1 MAKINELEIAKTGL
15 IKVGVGSIED
25 ILLSNSSKN
34 LISAII
40 KPTATKNANLFAFDS
55 SLYDQFNTVSSETSK
70 TNTKPTTVTE
80 DASLY
85 PLLEDITY
93 TSEIYYENGIAK
105 AKITFKIKDSSGG
118 AALGVDVKKSNPPG
132 SGGK

>member
-1 MAKINELEIAKTGL
+1 MANINELEIAKTGL

-40 KPTATKNANLFAFDS
+40 SPTAVKNANLFAFDS
-55 SLYDQFNTVSSETSK
+55 SIFDQNNSVSNATGTGTGSSTVSA
-70 TNTKPTTVTE
+70 
-80 DASLY
+80 DASLF

-93 TSEIYYENGIAK
+93 TQEIYYENGVAK
-105 AKITFKIKDSSGG
+105 AKIIFKVKDSSGG
-118 AALGVDVKKSNPPG
+118 AATGVDVRKSNPPG
-132 SGGK
+132 TGGKA